1 MEKLILYFTVAVL
14 AIFGLTTLFLS
25 SSVILD
31 LFGIRE
37 MEGNYVLFV
46 VWANFISSIFYLFS
60 AYGFIK
66 NRRWT
71 FKLLVISTIILLT
84 ATAGLFL
91 HINLGGVYETKTVS
105 GMIFRIIVTIAFTV
119 GAFFITKQ
127 AKDREA

>member
-1 MEKLILYFTVAVL
+1 
-14 AIFGLTTLFLS
+14 
-25 SSVILD
+25 
-31 LFGIRE
+31 

>member
-1 MEKLILYFTVAVL
+1 MEKFILYFTAAVL
-14 AIFGLTTLFLS
+14 AFFGLITLFLS

-31 LFGIRE
+31 LFGIRAI
-37 MEGNYVLFV
+37 EGNYVLFV
-46 VWANFISSIFYLFS
+46 VWANFISSVLYLFS

-91 HINLGGVYETKTVS
+91 HIKLGGVYETKTVS
-105 GMIFRIIVTIAFTV
+105 GMIFRIIVTIAFAV
-119 GAFFITKQ
+119 GAFFLFKRPTDG
-127 AKDREA
+127 A